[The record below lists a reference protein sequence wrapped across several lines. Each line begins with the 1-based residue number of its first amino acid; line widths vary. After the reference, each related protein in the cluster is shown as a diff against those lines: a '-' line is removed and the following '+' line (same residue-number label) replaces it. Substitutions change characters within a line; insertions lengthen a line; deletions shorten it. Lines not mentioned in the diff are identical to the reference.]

1 VHREECIE
9 IKNGIGKLPC
19 DLIRILRAFDNTNC
33 EIDPNRSGEHI
44 KPGFL
49 EGFITLHYYAIPLVE
64 TDGEKLPQLLYEYMD
79 WYVWSVIYTF
89 MRDDWFER
97 KITSEQWGW
106 IENEY
111 NNAYDQAMGSIELMS
126 ITDLE
131 EQLYMMRNGIFY
143 DNSTI

>member
-1 VHREECIE
+1 M
-9 IKNGIGKLPC
+9 
-19 DLIRILRAFDNTNC
+19 
-33 EIDPNRSGEHI
+33 
-44 KPGFL
+44 
-49 EGFITLHYYAIPLVE
+49 
-64 TDGEKLPQLLYEYMD
+64 LPQLLYEYMD

-111 NNAYDQAMGSIELMS
+111 SNAYDQAMGSIELMS

-131 EQLYMMRNGIFY
+131 EQLYMMRNGIFH
-143 DNSTI
+143 DNSN